1 MKIVVTV
8 LLVCAFCAAAGA
20 QTQSERE
27 RAGLRGPVRVV
38 RTEVVEL
45 AQGDGDGAAAGPRW
59 PLQTVGYTQR
69 GGKSRQVDF
78 NQDGSASQTLI
89 YASDAE
95 GRATGY
101 EEFSGGMTV
110 PRRHVFVLDEKGN
123 RVEHR
128 IVQPDGASGEKNVYR
143 YDERGRLVETKV
155 LEHKGALLS
164 RIVHAYDARGRRAS
178 QTIHNADGSVS
189 SVSRVEYDAR
199 GRVAERNRFDGGL
212 LTYRVRYTYDR
223 RGRLVEQETVGSV
236 LETDFPPSEVHAPG
250 RVVYVYGGGA
260 RPGEAIAYDPDGS
273 VRERVLFE
281 YDSHGNWVKRTRLP
295 QSAAPGGG
303 GVPRRVEY
311 RHIEYF

>member
-1 MKIVVTV
+1 MKIVFTV
-8 LLVCAFCAAAGA
+8 LVVCAFCAAAGA

-45 AQGDGDGAAAGPRW
+45 AQGDGEVAAGPRW
-59 PLQTVGYTQR
+59 PLQTVGYTPR
-69 GGKSRQVDF
+69 GGRSRQVDF

-128 IVQPDGASGEKNVYR
+128 IVQPDGAAGEKSLYR

-164 RIVHAYDARGRRAS
+164 RIVHAYDARGRQAS

-189 SVSRVEYDAR
+189 SVGRVTYDAR

-212 LTYRVRYTYDR
+212 LTYRVRYRYDHV
-223 RGRLVEQETVGSV
+223 GRLVEQETVGSV
-236 LETDFPPSEVHAPG
+236 VETDFPPSEVRAPG
-250 RVVYVYGGGA
+250 RVVYVYGVA
-260 RPGEAIAYDPDGS
+260 AWPREAIAYDPDGS

-295 QSAAPGGG
+295 QSAAPGVV
-303 GVPRRVEY
+303 VPRRVEY